1 MPNCAARTA
10 ADKLIETATRMDA
23 MNLDP
28 KILDDLARRL
38 YEAVP
43 TGLRDAQKDLENN
56 FRAVLQTVLGRLDLV
71 TREEFDV
78 QTEVLR
84 RTREKL
90 ESINL
95 RLVELE
101 DAIRPPAEK
110 TAKTKTKT
118 KTTGNGRK

>member
-1 MPNCAARTA
+1 
-10 ADKLIETATRMDA
+10 

-43 TGLRDAQKDLENN
+43 SGLRDAQKDLERN
-56 FRAVLQTVLGRLDLV
+56 FRAVLQNVLGRLDLV

-101 DAIRPPAEK
+101 DAIKPPTEK
-110 TAKTKTKT
+110 ATKPKAK
-118 KTTGNGRK
+118 GNGKK